1 MENNVS
7 ETPDSWVILKLKNQ
21 ETFYKV
27 FASWAGGYLD
37 GDRWK
42 MNSGITK
49 VEEDD
54 DYYYFYGYSGSC
66 YACKKGKYGIAT
78 SYGQGVLDSV
88 LGNAYKVNTQIEV
101 LPETTKWMELL
112 DNPKL

>member
-27 FASWAGGYLD
+27 FASWTGDYLD

-49 VEEDD
+49 VEE
-54 DYYYFYGYSGSC
+54 YATHYYFYGYSGSC
-66 YACKKGKYGIAT
+66 YVCKKGKYGVAT
-78 SYGQGVLDSV
+78 SYCQGVLDSV

-101 LPETTKWMELL
+101 LPETTKWIELL
-112 DNPKL
+112 DKLEL

>member
-7 ETPDSWVILKLKNQ
+7 ETPESWVILKFKNQ

-27 FASWAGGYLD
+27 FATWAGGYLD
-37 GDRWK
+37 GDRWQ

-54 DYYYFYGYSGSC
+54 NHYYFYGYSGSC
-66 YACKKGKYGIAT
+66 YACKKGNYCVAT

-88 LGNAYKVNTQIEV
+88 LNNAYKVNTQVVV
-101 LPETTKWMELL
+101 LPENTNWSDLL
-112 DNPKL
+112 NKD